1 MSEGAF
7 TPETTLTVR
16 PNEPEQPPKRQTP
29 GILRMEKTRQSS
41 IALASLLSAAI
52 RAGVLVAPSLAIPL
66 LVTIGPAQVFAQNAD
81 PEIEDLGPPTH
92 SEKQREARIAELTKR
107 SFEAFDKRDWKASE
121 EALLALIPLDEQNF
135 VPRYNLGCAL
145 AMQGRAAEAMEAV
158 VDSIQHGFVDR
169 RQVISDPFLQ
179 TVRAD
184 PATREQFERLVSNW
198 GEVLKRHRDA
208 NAAAA
213 KKEFPSAKDAGLN
226 EDLRLVYLSSFNPK
240 SFDAAKAEIDL
251 IGRWAKEVLFTD
263 LTPEAAAN
271 DAWAVVILPNRK
283 EFLRWAFATYG
294 QAAMS
299 NGQGIGGSYSH
310 DDKRLVA
317 QDLGSSFR
325 HEFMHV
331 LHWRDCTRR
340 GQIHPI
346 WVMEGLCS
354 LVEDYDLDAAGKLVP
369 ATSWRTNTAKRIE
382 KAGLLLPIEKLCAL
396 PREKFMTGRPLA
408 MYAQARTLFLYLADQ
423 DKLGAWYAKFCET
436 FDKDPTGVAAFEAV
450 FAKPIK
456 QINAD
461 FRAWV
466 KALPAVPEEIPR
478 GAASLGIEV
487 DWGQGEGPIVAAI
500 PDRLRRSGPKLDL
513 RKGDIIT
520 AVDSKPVRDIAELVR
535 VLSGYAPGQPVELT
549 YRRGKL
555 QGTTTITLVPKV

>member
-1 MSEGAF
+1 M
-7 TPETTLTVR
+7 T
-16 PNEPEQPPKRQTP
+16 K
-29 GILRMEKTRQSS
+29 KHQSS
-41 IALASLLSAAI
+41 IAFCRVLSAVI
-52 RAGVLVAPSLAIPL
+52 RAGVVAAPALIAPL
-66 LVTIGPAQVFAQNAD
+66 LVTSCPAPAIAQNAD
-81 PEIEDLGPPTH
+81 PEIEDLGPPAQ
-92 SEKQREARIAELTKR
+92 SNKQREARIAELTKR
-107 SFEAFDKRDWKASE
+107 SFDAFEKKDWRASE
-121 EALLALIPLDEQNF
+121 EALRALIPLDEQNF
-135 VPRYNLGCAL
+135 VPRYNLGCTL
-145 AMQGRAAEAMEAV
+145 AMQGRVAEAMEAV
-158 VDSIQHGFVDR
+158 VDSIEHGFVDR
-169 RQVISDPFLQ
+169 RQLLADPFLQ
-179 TVRAD
+179 AVRTD
-184 PATREQFERLVSNW
+184 PATREQFERLIGNW

-213 KKEFPSAKDAGLN
+213 KKDFPSAKDAGLN

-251 IGRWAKEVLFTD
+251 IGRWAKDVLFTD
-263 LTPEAAAN
+263 VTPEAAAN

-294 QAAMS
+294 QIAMS

-340 GQIHPI
+340 GQMHPI

-354 LVEDYDLDAAGKLVP
+354 LVEDYDLDRDGKLVP
-369 ATSWRTNTAKRIE
+369 ATSWRSNTVKRLE
-382 KAGLLLPIEKLCAL
+382 KAGSLIPIEKLCAL
-396 PREKFMTGRPLA
+396 PREKFMIGRPLA
-408 MYAQARTLFLYLADQ
+408 MYAQARTLFLYLSDQ
-423 DKLGAWYAKFCET
+423 GKLGAWYAKFCET
-436 FDKDPTGVAAFEAV
+436 FEKDPTGVAAFEAV
-450 FAKPIK
+450 FEKPIK
-456 QINAD
+456 QINLD
-461 FRAWV
+461 YRAWV
-466 KALPAVPEEIPR
+466 KALQAVPEEIPR

-487 DWGQGEGPIVAAI
+487 DWGQGEGPIVSAM
-500 PDRLRRSGPKLDL
+500 PDRLRKSGPKIDL

-520 AVDSKPVRDIAELVR
+520 AIDGKPVRDIAELVR
-535 VLSGYAPGQPVELT
+535 VLGGYAPGQPVELT

>member
-1 MSEGAF
+1 MAKKHPTS
-7 TPETTLTVR
+7 T
-16 PNEPEQPPKRQTP
+16 
-29 GILRMEKTRQSS
+29 
-41 IALASLLSAAI
+41 ASRRILSAVIHA
-52 RAGVLVAPSLAIPL
+52 AAMAAPALVAPL
-66 LVTIGPAQVFAQNAD
+66 LVTGCPTRAIAQNAD
-81 PEIEDLGPPTH
+81 PEIEDLGPPAQ
-92 SEKQREARIAELTKR
+92 SNKQREARIAELTKR
-107 SFEAFDKRDWKASE
+107 SFDAFERKDWKASE
-121 EALLALIPLDEQNF
+121 EALRALIPLDEQNF

-145 AMQGRAAEAMEAV
+145 SMQGRAAEAMEAV
-158 VDSIQHGFVDR
+158 VDSIEHGFVDR
-169 RQVISDPFLQ
+169 RHVAADPYLA
-179 TVRAD
+179 TIRTD
-184 PATREQFERLVSNW
+184 PATREPFERLLSNW

-213 KKEFPSAKDAGLN
+213 KKEFPSARDAGLN

-251 IGRWAKEVLFTD
+251 IGRWAKDVLFTD
-263 LTPEAAAN
+263 VSPEAAAN

-294 QAAMS
+294 QVAMN

-340 GQIHPI
+340 GQMHPI

-354 LVEDYDLDAAGKLVP
+354 LVEDYDLDPEGKLVP
-369 ATSWRTNTAKRIE
+369 ATSWRSNTVKRLE
-382 KAGLLLPIEKLCAL
+382 KAGLLMQIEKLCAL
-396 PREKFMTGRPLA
+396 PRDRFMTGRPLA
-408 MYAQARTLFLYLADQ
+408 MYAQARTLFLFLSDQ
-423 DKLGAWYAKFCET
+423 GKLGPWYAKYCET
-436 FDKDPTGVAAFEAV
+436 FEKDPTGVAAFEAV
-450 FAKPIK
+450 LEKPIK
-456 QINAD
+456 QINLD
-461 FRAWV
+461 YRAWV
-466 KALPAVPEEIPR
+466 KALQAVPEEIPP

-487 DWGQGEGPIVAAI
+487 DWGQGEGPIVSAM
-500 PDRLRRSGPKLDL
+500 PDRLRKSGPKIDL

-520 AVDSKPVRDIAELVR
+520 AIDGKPVRDIAELVR
-535 VLSGYAPGQPVELT
+535 VLGGYAPGQPVELT

-555 QGTTTITLVPKV
+555 QGTTTITLVPKA